1 MATHILA
8 KDLNLVL
15 TDLPIVGLVQ
25 YVSGMSPA
33 LSQKILSVF
42 FPSSKRYK
50 MAVTILRLP

>member
-1 MATHILA
+1 MATQILA

-42 FPSSKRYK
+42 FASSKRYK
-50 MAVTILRLP
+50 MAVTV

>member
-1 MATHILA
+1 MATYILA

-42 FPSSKRYK
+42 FPALKDTKWR
-50 MAVTILRLP
+50 